1 MQILAGAGDVI
12 VFDADTLGFTS
23 EDIIASWLPLYHDM
37 GLVAGMLLPL
47 LAGATVVMMD
57 PFEWLVRPHLFLEA
71 IDQFKATF
79 CWLPNFAF
87 ERMAAVASPSRTTS
101 LASLRAVINCSE
113 PCKRQSQEKFV
124 ARYASAGL
132 SPAAVQVSYAMAEN
146 VFAVTQTPLGT
157 VVRTLRLKPSSL
169 QTGLVAM
176 AGLGEPAIEVVSCG
190 HPLPRTS
197 VRLVN
202 EQREAVGDGCMGEIV
217 IRTPTLFDGYYHRPE
232 LTKAALVHGW
242 YYTGDIG
249 FMHADELYVVG
260 RVDDL
265 LIIRGRNFVAH
276 ELEQEVRQNPGHKAG
291 SGRRF
296 LNGVSEVG
304 HAGIGNSLRARWN
317 SAGGCHKQTSP
328 RPARCRGKYCATVC
342 SLCAPWPAK
351 EVVERQDFARGKS
364 RLV

>member
-1 MQILAGAGDVI
+1 MAISHRTAIAHLDQY
-12 VFDADTLGFTS
+12 ADTLGFTS

-47 LAGATVVMMD
+47 LVGATVVMMD

-71 IDQFKATF
+71 IDRFQATF

-87 ERMAAVASPSRTTS
+87 ERMAAVASPSQTTS

-157 VVRTLRLKPSSL
+157 AVRTLHLKPSSL

-190 HPLPRTS
+190 YPLPRTS
-197 VRLVN
+197 VRFVN
-202 EQREAVGDGCMGEIV
+202 TRREAVGDGCIGEIV
-217 IRTPTLFDGYYHRPE
+217 IRTPTLFDGYYQRPE
-232 LTKAALVHGW
+232 LTKAVLVRGW
-242 YYTGDIG
+242 YYTGDVG
-249 FMHADELYVVG
+249 FLHADELYVVG

-276 ELEQEVRQNPGHKAG
+276 ELEQVAK
-291 SGRRF
+291 
-296 LNGVSEVG
+296 
-304 HAGIGNSLRARWN
+304 IRA
-317 SAGGCHKQTSP
+317 
-328 RPARCRGKYCATVC
+328 
-342 SLCAPWPAK
+342 
-351 EVVERQDFARGKS
+351 
-364 RLV
+364 